1 MEFLPIFYNLKNQL
15 CLLVGGGEVAH
26 RKASLLVRA
35 GGRLRVVSPELG
47 EEMALLVK
55 QNGCEYRAKNYSV
68 DDLDGV
74 GLVIAG
80 TDNVQ
85 VNIHVSEDARQ
96 RGLPVNVVDQPHLSS
111 FIFPAIIDRSPLV
124 IAVSSSGESPVLAR
138 LLRARLES
146 LIPGTY
152 GNLAK
157 LVGRFRD
164 QVKTRFGKIN
174 QRRAFWESVLQ
185 GPIAEMVFAGK
196 NELAETMLKKLLD
209 DTSTSE
215 YTGEVYLVGAGPG
228 DPDLLTF
235 RALRLMQ
242 QADVVL
248 YDRLVSPQIVD
259 MCRRD
264 ANRINVG
271 KANKKHT
278 LPQEEINHM
287 LVRLAKKG
295 KRVLRLKG
303 GDPFI
308 FGRGGEELDQLME
321 QQIPFQVVP
330 GITAASGCAAY
341 AGIPLT
347 HRDYAQSVRFLTG
360 HLKNNTC
367 DLPWDELIHKNQT
380 LVIYMG
386 LISINLICEN
396 LIAHGMPVNTHVAL
410 VERGTLPEQR
420 VIIGNLGSLPTLV
433 EQKNVKPPSLVII
446 GEVVQL
452 HDQLAWFKGSSTSP
466 VLPGKLNNE
475 CPKI

>member
-1 MEFLPIFYNLKNQL
+1 MEFLPIFYNIKDQL
-15 CLLVGGGEVAH
+15 CLLVGGGDVAY
-26 RKASLLVRA
+26 RKASLLVMA
-35 GGRLRVVSPELG
+35 GGKLRIVAPELG
-47 EEMALLVK
+47 RDMRQLIKENA
-55 QNGCEYRAKNYSV
+55 CEYRAKKYSA

-74 GLVIAG
+74 TLVIAG
-80 TDNVQ
+80 TDDLQ

-96 RGLPVNVVDQPHLSS
+96 LGLPTNVVDQPRLSN

-157 LVGRFRD
+157 LVGHFRD
-164 QVKTRFGKIN
+164 QVKTRFSQIN

-196 NELAETMLKKLLD
+196 SKRAEIMLQKAID
-209 DTSTSE
+209 DASAAPD
-215 YTGEVYLVGAGPG
+215 YIGEVYLVGAGPG

-264 ANRINVG
+264 AKRINVG
-271 KANKKHT
+271 KQNKKHT
-278 LPQEEINHM
+278 IPQEEINHI
-287 LVRLAKKG
+287 LVRLAKQG

-321 QQIPFQVVP
+321 QGIPFQVVP
-330 GITAASGCAAY
+330 GITSASGCAAY

-360 HLKNNTC
+360 HLKNDTC
-367 DLPWDELIHKNQT
+367 DLPWDELVHKNQT

-386 LISINLICEN
+386 LISINLICQN
-396 LIAHGMPVNTHVAL
+396 LINHGMALETPVAL

-420 VIIGNLGSLPTLV
+420 VIIGDLATLPALV
-433 EQKNVKPPSLVII
+433 EKNAIKPPTLVII
-446 GEVVQL
+446 GDVVNL
-452 HDQLAWFKGSSTSP
+452 HDQLAWFKGTS
-466 VLPGKLNNE
+466 
-475 CPKI
+475 